1 MGRTIAPQWGRT
13 VVRQGTVLPANQQLV
28 RIDLAEPRDVTLY
41 LSGFRG
47 VSGGT
52 SGPGAYAVTW
62 GCGAAESQIVL
73 VPTVGVAWHVVAT
86 RVTVNAELNQ
96 AGGGSLQ
103 AQAFAALG
111 RPITQWLPMAVGNS
125 LANIGVQHVLP
136 VFQPRFQLQPF
147 TKSVRVQ
154 AFNIVA
160 GTPQVAEINS
170 LGATIVTRPAAAYV
184 DGLDCDPRAVAV
196 QLQGVGAEY
205 DALVTAEVSL

>member
-1 MGRTIAPQWGRT
+1 MGRTIVPQWGRT

-62 GCGAAESQIVL
+62 GCGAAESQVVL
-73 VPTVGVAWHVVAT
+73 APTVGVAWHVVAT
-86 RVTVNAELNQ
+86 RVTVNAQLDQ
-96 AGGGSLQ
+96 AGAGNLQ

-111 RPITQWLPMAVGNS
+111 RPSLRWMPMTVGG

-136 VFQPRFQLQPF
+136 AFHPRYQLQPF
-147 TKSVRVQ
+147 TRAVRVQ
-154 AFNIVA
+154 VFSIVA
-160 GTPQVAEINS
+160 GTPTVAEINS
-170 LGATIVTRPAAAYV
+170 AGATIVSRPASAYA

-196 QLQGVGAEY
+196 QLEGAAAEY
-205 DALVTAEVSL
+205 DALVTAAIEL